1 MSKAVL
7 RIMTAGLL
15 TAVGVICSLGAGITA
30 PAIAHGLVAVSPASG
45 PVHSG
50 AAAVPDDDQWG

>member
-1 MSKAVL
+1 
-7 RIMTAGLL
+7 MTAGLL